1 MPMRIRDNQI
11 RAFTE
16 ATERN
21 NPRPQLTDAKI
32 VDLLAALGDDAQ
44 RTADSLRQDLSRPGI
59 SRREQ
64 FDLASRGLD
73 ADEKADLAELL
84 DNSGWSMDASVQN
97 FLEALTGRAPL
108 QETFGPLTV
117 IGDQSRGIVGNGRP
131 GEIVEAIN
139 LSTAPA
145 GRLHLTDTME
155 LARVDAQGR
164 FSGTLPD
171 MKEGDLIRLR
181 TRAADGSTTDWLTI
195 QARGVEA
202 RDTRNAFVNL
212 ERMDLAVNGNMIS
225 VTHNTDRPISEPNA
239 QVRFTNNRTGEHTFV
254 TIGNEGS
261 LPVGFSLP
269 GRAGDEF
276 SVAVTDNKNNVDF
289 ATVAGAL
296 KVPGASGPTGGGGVN
311 LPDPAPLDKDKRPD
325 GTSTYSLTRFTG
337 PLFIDGPRADDV
349 RQGAIGDCYFPAA
362 MAALAYWKPEALLNA
377 IKDNGDGTY
386 TVRFHENNGFGG
398 RGQPVDIR
406 VDGDLY
412 ARAWG
417 GPAYASS
424 LGGSTEPDKMEL
436 WVPLMEKAYAQWKGG
451 YETVGSGGIAG
462 KVMGEVLGKDYD
474 YINLNSGNKDR
485 VFEQIKEAAAQ
496 KRPMAA
502 GTYGTDQ
509 ADRYTNTGVYA
520 NHAYSVLGTEEENGV
535 KYVKLRNPWGQSEY
549 GYDGKNDGIFR
560 IELDKFA
567 ELYRAVHIIQ
577 D

>member
-1 MPMRIRDNQI
+1 MPSRIRDSQI
-11 RAFTE
+11 RSFSE
-16 ATERN
+16 VHERN
-21 NPRPQLTDAKI
+21 NRPQLTDAKI
-32 VDLLAALGDDAQ
+32 VDLLAAVGDHPQAS
-44 RTADSLRQDLSRPGI
+44 ADQLRSDLSRPGI

-64 FDLASRGLD
+64 FELASRGMD

-84 DNSGWSMDASVQN
+84 DNGGWQMDASVQN
-97 FLEALTGRAPL
+97 FLEALAGRVPL
-108 QETFGPLTV
+108 QENFGPLTV

-131 GEIVEAIN
+131 GEVIEAIN

-145 GRLHLTDTME
+145 GRLHLTDTVE
-155 LARVDAQGR
+155 LGRVDASGR

-181 TRAADGSTTDWLTI
+181 TRAADGSTSDWLTI

-202 RDTRNAFVNL
+202 SDTRNAHVNL
-212 ERMDLAVNGNMIS
+212 ERMDLAVANGRIS
-225 VTHNTDRPISEPNA
+225 VTHNTDRPISEPGA
-239 QVRFTNNRTGEHTFV
+239 QVRFTNNRTNEQTTV
-254 TIGNEGS
+254 TIGSEGS
-261 LPVGFSLP
+261 IPVGFSLP
-269 GRAGDEF
+269 GQAGDEF
-276 SVAVTDNKNNVDF
+276 SVAVTDNKNNVGF
-289 ATVAGAL
+289 ATIAGSL
-296 KVPGASGPTGGGGVN
+296 RVPGASGPSTGGVN
-311 LPDPAPLDKDKRPD
+311 LPDPDPLAKDKRPD
-325 GTSTYSLTRFTG
+325 GTSTHTLTRFTG

-362 MAALAYWKPEALLNA
+362 MASLAFWKPEAIKNA
-377 IKDNGDGTY
+377 IKDNGDGSY
-386 TVRFHENNGFGG
+386 TVKFHDNDRWGG
-398 RGQPVDIR
+398 GSGRPVEIK

-417 GPAYASS
+417 GPAYGSS

-436 WVPLMEKAYAQWKGG
+436 WFPLIEKAYAQWKGS
-451 YETVGSGGIAG
+451 YETIGGGGIAG
-462 KVMGEVLGKDYD
+462 EVMGHVLGKSYD
-474 YINLNSGNKDR
+474 YVSLNSGNKER
-485 VFEQIKEAAAQ
+485 VYDQIKAAAAQ
-496 KRPMAA
+496 GRPMAA

-520 NHAYSVLGTEEENGV
+520 NHAYSVMGTEEENGV

-549 GYDGKNDGIFR
+549 GHDGQNDGFFR